1 MPNPKPGT
9 FALGDGTSPLVPA
22 RLAARIEAARPA
34 TWIGNAVCT
43 LVTRFLAW
51 RARRMT
57 LRLLSSLDAATL
69 RDLGISDIEFGS
81 PWRSVR
87 PHARLRPQLVA
98 AEIALR
104 SQLLP
109 AKSRRMLR
117 SGAVTRHEALDRIR
131 SRSRRKLSRW
141 SRRLA

>member
-1 MPNPKPGT
+1 MPNPKSGT

-34 TWIGNAVCT
+34 SWIGNAVCT

-69 RDLGISDIEFGS
+69 RDLGLTDIESEVYGE
-81 PWRSVR
+81 PQDRMRGYDTNWWRR
-87 PHARLRPQLVA
+87 
-98 AEIALR
+98 
-104 SQLLP
+104 
-109 AKSRRMLR
+109 
-117 SGAVTRHEALDRIR
+117 T
-131 SRSRRKLSRW
+131 
-141 SRRLA
+141 